1 MIDGIGGWEYGSAHR
16 RCTIIQGAGRLNLAS
31 RMKTQSVSVMTP
43 KALITSLFLLV
54 VVAFVFVACD
64 GEDGE
69 PDETIFRQRMRDF
82 VQEISFYAKS
92 LRTDLLVIPQNGEP
106 LVILEERPA
115 DLYLAAIDGIGR
127 ETVFC
132 GQPRYNARTPS
143 DETDE
148 IVDFLT
154 VAKGAG
160 VTVMVTDYCSRTAL
174 VDESYARAAD
184 QEYLSFVGSTGDI
197 ELDAIPSY
205 PLRPVNENDADVTTL
220 EDARNFLYLI
230 SPEEFVTKE
239 RFLDAVRGTNYDIV
253 LIDLFFEGQALNA
266 EEVASLKKKANGA
279 SRLVIAYVNIGA
291 AEDYRYY
298 WQSGWRTGN
307 PTWLAAPYEGFED
320 ETFVQYWDS
329 RWKSLI
335 FGNKNSYIKRVI
347 DAGFDGVY
355 LDNILAY
362 EVFEERGED

>member
-1 MIDGIGGWEYGSAHR
+1 MRLSTWIPRTAYIAAATCVTLTVAMVGCGG
-16 RCTIIQGAGRLNLAS
+16 
-31 RMKTQSVSVMTP
+31 
-43 KALITSLFLLV
+43 
-54 VVAFVFVACD
+54 

-69 PDETIFRQRMRDF
+69 PAETIYRQRMRDF
-82 VQEISFYAKS
+82 VQEISVYAKS
-92 LRTDLLVIPQNGEP
+92 LRPDFLVIPQNGEP
-106 LVILEERPA
+106 LVVLEERPA
-115 DLYLAAIDGIGR
+115 QLYLQAIDGIGR

-148 IVDFLT
+148 IVGFLT
-154 VAKGAG
+154 VAKQAG
-160 VTVMVTDYCSRTAL
+160 VTLMVTDYCSKPAL

-184 QEYLSFVGSTGDI
+184 QGYLSFVGSTGDI

-205 PLRPVNENDADVTTL
+205 PQIPVNENDGDVTTL
-220 EDARNFLYLI
+220 KGATNFLYII
-230 SPEEFVTKE
+230 SPEEFETKE

-253 LIDLFFEGQALNA
+253 LIDLFFEGQALNP
-266 EEVASLKKKANGA
+266 EEVASLKEKANGA

-298 WQSGWRTGN
+298 WQSGWRIGS
-307 PTWLAAPYEGFED
+307 PAWLAAPYKGFED
-320 ETFVQYWDS
+320 EVFVQYWDPQ
-329 RWKSLI
+329 WKSLI
-335 FGNKNSYIKRVI
+335 FGNDDSYVKRVI
-347 DAGFDGVY
+347 DAEFDGAY